1 MNTEQTQNELI
12 IRETPG
18 CLWIVGLFFAVVGGI
33 FVYGALGGFAD
44 YSRHSPLM
52 LAVALVMGSVGVG
65 VGVWTIYNAPITKI
79 VINRVENTVLMSRYG
94 LLSRED
100 SFYDFDQIEGFCLM
114 EDRDTE
120 GDPIWYFALQL
131 IDDEPIRIT
140 SLASHSET
148 YKREYVFRA
157 NEFMNKQLSSTEM
170 IFEPQD
176 EDEAKM
182 S

>member
-18 CLWIVGLFFAVVGGI
+18 CLWIVGLFFMFVGGI

-44 YSRHSPLM
+44 YARQSPLM
-52 LAVALVMGSVGVG
+52 LAAALVMGSIGVG
-65 VGVWTIYNAPITKI
+65 CGIWMIYNAPITKI

-100 SFYDFDQIEGFCLM
+100 SVYDFDQIEGFCLM
-114 EDRDTE
+114 EDRDGE
-120 GDPIWYFALQL
+120 GDPIWYFALKL
-131 IDDEPIRIT
+131 FDDEPIRIT

-157 NEFMNKQLSSTEM
+157 NEFMHKQLSSTEM
-170 IFEPQD
+170 IFELQG
-176 EDEAKM
+176 EDENEM

>member
-1 MNTEQTQNELI
+1 MHTEETHNELI
-12 IRETPG
+12 IRESPG
-18 CLWIVGLFFAVVGGI
+18 CLWIVGLFFAFVGGI
-33 FVYGALGGFAD
+33 FVYGALGGFTD

-52 LAVALVMGSVGVG
+52 LAAALVMGSVAVG

-79 VINRVENTVLMSRYG
+79 VINRIENTVLMSRYG

-100 SFYDFDQIEGFCLM
+100 SVYDFDQIEGFCLM
-114 EDRDTE
+114 EDRDDE
-120 GDPIWYFALQL
+120 GSPIWYFALQL

-157 NEFMNKQLSSTEM
+157 NEFMHKQLTATEM
-170 IFEPQD
+170 ILDVQD
-176 EDEAKM
+176 EDETEM